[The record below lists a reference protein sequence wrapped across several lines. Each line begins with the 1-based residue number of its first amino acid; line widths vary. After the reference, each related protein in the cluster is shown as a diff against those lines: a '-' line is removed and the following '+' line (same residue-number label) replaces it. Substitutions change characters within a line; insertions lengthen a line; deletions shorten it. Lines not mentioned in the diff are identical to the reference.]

1 MGMDRQTVLI
11 PGAGGAAG
19 VGAMRSLRHA
29 GFEGRLVATDADE
42 TAAGLYIAD
51 EGFVVPRADDDDFL
65 PTARAVIEQAG
76 VDVILPTTGYDLPR
90 YAEIREELADDGVTA
105 VVSSPEAIDTCT
117 DKLAFH
123 DALADDYP
131 FPRTATDPD
140 ELDTYPCFVKPVAG
154 KGSRHVARCET
165 PEDAR
170 QAMDTGEPMLVQEYL
185 PGEEYTVDVL
195 SDMDGEPLV
204 ALPRVRMET
213 KGGISFKGRTVLDDE
228 IRSICRGIARDLGL
242 VGPSCMQLKRDAEGT
257 PRLVEVN
264 PRLGGGTVIATHAGV
279 NLPALTLRLAAGE
292 NVSPPEPTEIVVSRF
307 WDELVVQPDELTE
320 LKR

>member
-19 VGAMRSLRHA
+19 VGAMRSLRRA

-42 TAAGLYIAD
+42 TAAGLYLAD

-90 YAEIREELADDGVTA
+90 YAEIREELADSGVTA

-165 PEDAR
+165 PEEAR

-204 ALPRVRMET
+204 AVPRVRMET

-228 IRSICRGIARDLGL
+228 IRTICRGIARDLGL

-279 NLPALTLRLAAGE
+279 NLPHLTLRLAAGE
-292 NVSPPEPTEIVVSRF
+292 SVSPPEPAEIVVSRF

-320 LKR
+320 LES